1 MDKNTQETLE
11 NVIKIT
17 KRLLNEKYENR
28 KRLSQEELWE
38 QATTLRDIAEIER
51 WLVKSNSKFSRTC

>member
-17 KRLLNEKYENR
+17 KKLLGEKYSKR
-28 KRLSQEELWE
+28 KRLNYSEIWE
-38 QATTLRDIAEIER
+38 QATATRDIEELKR
-51 WLVKSNSKFSRTC
+51 WLEQSQNSNN